1 MCTHMY
7 TVGYHSIM
15 QNGNNVGVREF
26 RAGLSAFLRR
36 AEAGD
41 RITVT
46 IDGRPIAQL
55 TPLEPHGELALD
67 DLVATGQV
75 MKPKQENKALDPEAG
90 LIPIDLSIDRILQ
103 ELRGS

>member
-1 MCTHMY
+1 MY
-7 TVGYHSIM
+7 TIVYAVIM
-15 QNGNNVGVREF
+15 QSGHNSVGVREF

-41 RITVT
+41 RITIT

-55 TPLEPHGELALD
+55 NPIEPKGELALD

-75 MKPKQENKALDPEAG
+75 MKPKQENRLIDPDPGAT
-90 LIPIDLSIDRILQ
+90 PIDLSITRILQ